1 MTETRKARRRRLSA
15 RLGAETQPKVPP
27 PDIIFLPDQS
37 LPQTVQPVIAAQ
49 PDPAIA
55 SHADPEETLATGT
68 APLVVPQGTVVTV
81 RKGRHLGARRL
92 ENGRTERLDHRVTAE
107 EKAAMKARAEAAGMT
122 VTEFVCWKTLGG
134 TEPNSGGDK
143 PRPALSEAEI
153 EFRRKLLAEMGK
165 RGSNL
170 NQIAHHLNSCDFR
183 EVADEMLALRADINA
198 TIEEH
203 LRVCDEIMVALGI
216 RRRAA

>member
-1 MTETRKARRRRLSA
+1 MTETRKARRRRLLA
-15 RLGAETQPKVPP
+15 RLGAETQPKVLP

-37 LPQTVQPVIAAQ
+37 LPQESAVTAQPVIAAQ
-49 PDPAIA
+49 PATGIA
-55 SHADPEETLATGT
+55 SPAAQEETLVTG
-68 APLVVPQGTVVTV
+68 

-107 EKAAMKARAEAAGMT
+107 EKAALKARAEAAGMT

-170 NQIAHHLNSCDFR
+170 NQIAHHLNGCDFR
-183 EVADEMLALRADINA
+183 EVADEMLALRADIDA
-198 TIEEH
+198 ALEEH
-203 LRVCDEIMVALGI
+203 HGVCDEIMVALGI